1 METGRPVRTVVAGIG
16 GYGRVICGSILEN
29 MAEWGMT
36 LAGVVEPYFE
46 GAPLKDEIN
55 ARGIPHYDTPEAF
68 YAENEA
74 DLAVICSPICF
85 HEEQSITAMRH
96 GSDVLCEKPT
106 AALPEQA
113 ENMARAAAETGKH
126 LSIGYQLC
134 YTEAILNLKE
144 DILAGRFGAPISAS
158 ALICWPRKSAYW
170 ARSWCARKT
179 FAGKPVLDSIAMN
192 ACAHYLHIM
201 FFLLGDAPD
210 RSAMPEE
217 AQTLLLRAHEIETF
231 DTAMIRTRA
240 AGARVDFLA
249 THTCER
255 TIDPLL
261 TLRFEKGTVLIDE
274 ASPEESAVRAVTADG
289 AEKRYGAVRPQYSR
303 KIPYA
308 CDVLRGVRKPV
319 CTPETAMP
327 HLRLVSAAT
336 LRAPVLDLRTEMS
349 GEIRVMDDTVTV
361 AGLTDLMEQSYRQGK
376 MPWELTGKYG
386 KPYLLEEL

>member
-1 METGRPVRTVVAGIG
+1 METGKPVRTVVAGIG
-16 GYGRVICGSILEN
+16 GYGKVMCGSILEN
-29 MAEWGMT
+29 MADWGMT
-36 LAGVVEPYFE
+36 LAGVVEPYY
-46 GAPLKDEIN
+46 GNAPLKDEID
-55 ARGIPHYDTPEAF
+55 ARGIPHYDTLEDF
-68 YAENEA
+68 YAEREA

-85 HEEQSITAMRH
+85 HEEQSITAMRR

-113 ENMARAAAETGKH
+113 ENMARTAAETGKH
-126 LSIGYQLC
+126 LNIGYQLC
-134 YTEAILNLKE
+134 YTEAILNLKK
-144 DILAGRFGAPISAS
+144 DILAGDLGAPLSAS

-201 FFLLGDAPD
+201 FFLLGSAMNA
-210 RSAMPEE
+210 SAMPEK
-217 AQTLLLRAHEIETF
+217 AQTLLLRAHDIETF

-240 AGARVDFLA
+240 AGAQVDFLA

-261 TLRFEKGTVLIDE
+261 KLRFEKGTVLIDE
-274 ASPEESAVRAVTADG
+274 AGTEAGAVRAVMADG
-289 AEKRYGAVRPQYSR
+289 TERHYGAVRPQYSR

-308 CDVLRGVRKPV
+308 CGVLRGVLEPV

-349 GEIRVMDDTVTV
+349 GEIRTLDDTVTV
-361 AGLTDLMEQSYRQGK
+361 AGLADLMEQSYRRGK
-376 MPWELTGKYG
+376 MPWELTEKYG
-386 KPYLLEEL
+386 KPYLLEQL